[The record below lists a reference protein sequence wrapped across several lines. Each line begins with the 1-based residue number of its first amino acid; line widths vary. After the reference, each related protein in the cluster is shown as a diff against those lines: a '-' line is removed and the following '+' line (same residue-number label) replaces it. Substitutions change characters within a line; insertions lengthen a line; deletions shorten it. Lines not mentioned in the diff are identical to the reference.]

1 MKTAVLYTTTY
12 GTTQRCAEALVAA
25 IGQGSQSFDLKRY
38 PEPNLQE
45 FDAVIVGASV
55 YVGKIQPAAE
65 AYLKSHEDELLRKPL
80 ALFLCGMQEKEMS
93 NQLQNNFSESLKK
106 HAKPLVWLGGAYPLK
121 KMSFMHKLMVK
132 TIAKVTDEQEAIRW
146 PELEQLANI
155 FQ

>member
-1 MKTAVLYTTTY
+1 
-12 GTTQRCAEALVAA
+12 
-25 IGQGSQSFDLKRY
+25 
-38 PEPNLQE
+38 
-45 FDAVIVGASV
+45 
-55 YVGKIQPAAE
+55 
-65 AYLKSHEDELLRKPL
+65 
-80 ALFLCGMQEKEMS
+80 MS

-132 TIAKVTDEQEAIRW
+132 TIAKVTEEQEAIRW